1 MQTFRSCVKTIF
13 ARIFLDSV
21 KLSIDF
27 NTGMENRLVK
37 SADVANGR
45 MGLKF
50 KSSPNHRKKHQKFR
64 IQFKG

>member
-13 ARIFLDSV
+13 ARIFPGPV

-27 NTGMENRLVK
+27 NTGMENSLVK
-37 SADVANGR
+37 SADVANWR

-50 KSSPNHRKKHQKFR
+50 KSSPGHRKKHQKFK
-64 IQFKG
+64 IHFKG

>member
-1 MQTFRSCVKTIF
+1 MQTFRSCVKAIF
-13 ARIFLDSV
+13 ARIFLDPV

-37 SADVANGR
+37 SADVANWR

-50 KSSPNHRKKHQKFR
+50 KSSPGHRKKHQKFR